1 MKIVAIRPALLGDSL
16 LVFPI
21 LTALRAKYT
30 HAHITFLGHPAV
42 LSLAKAWG
50 VADEALNP
58 AHLNWSELVS
68 PKGIRSANLR
78 ELLQGADLV
87 ICWLDDSDGWVS
99 GGLRGIG
106 VERFIIAPE
115 SEPLNNTQHIVEVLA
130 KPLGLPPIGTGFV
143 APANGWNNGF
153 CPYNRP
159 IAIHPGCSEELRRW
173 PAASFAAVMNEL
185 MRRGYPVLLLAGPSE
200 VEVIKEVRKHLI
212 PSPKAGLL
220 SVQQDVPL
228 LELAKSIQHSRSF
241 LGNDSGI
248 SHLAGMLGI
257 PTLVLFGPSNPATK
271 HAIGPLVETL
281 QAMPMKRLPVE
292 KVLKRLLQ
300 MTESVNG

>member
-1 MKIVAIRPALLGDSL
+1 MKIVAIRPAPLGDSL

-21 LTALRAKYT
+21 LAALRTKYT
-30 HAHITFLGHPAV
+30 HAHITFLGHPAT
-42 LSLAKAWG
+42 LPLAKAWG
-50 VADEALNP
+50 IADEALNP

-115 SEPLNNTQHIVEVLA
+115 SEPLNNTRHIVEVLA
-130 KPLGLPPIGTGFV
+130 EPLDLPPIGTTFV
-143 APANGWNNGF
+143 VPTNGWNNGF
-153 CPYNRP
+153 CPYNLP
-159 IAIHPGCSEELRRW
+159 IAIHPGCSEENRRW
-173 PAASFAAVMNEL
+173 PAASFATVINAL
-185 MRRGYPVLLLAGPSE
+185 MRQGFPVLLLAGPSDDE
-200 VEVIKEVRKHLI
+200 VFKEVRRHI
-212 PSPKAGLL
+212 SPPPKAGLL
-220 SVQQDVPL
+220 SVQQNAPL
-228 LELAKSIQHSRSF
+228 LELAKSIQHSRVY

-271 HAIGPLVETL
+271 HASGPLVETL

>member
-1 MKIVAIRPALLGDSL
+1 MKIVAIRPAPLGDSL

-21 LTALRAKYT
+21 LAALRAKYT
-30 HAHITFLGHPAV
+30 NAHITFLGHPAV
-42 LSLAKAWG
+42 LPLAKAWG

-106 VERFIIAPE
+106 VEQFIIAPE
-115 SEPLNNTQHIVEVLA
+115 SEPLHSTKHIVEVLA
-130 KPLGLPPIGTGFV
+130 EPLGLPPIGTRFV
-143 APANGWNNGF
+143 VPANGWNNGF
-153 CPYNRP
+153 CSYNP
-159 IAIHPGCSEELRRW
+159 PLAIHPGCSEENRRW
-173 PAASFAAVMNEL
+173 PATSFAATINEL
-185 MRRGYPVLLLAGPSE
+185 LRRGYPVLLLAGPSE
-200 VEVIKEVRKHLI
+200 VEVLKEVRTHLA
-212 PSPKAGLL
+212 PAPKVGLL
-220 SVQQDVPL
+220 SILQNAPL
-228 LELAKSIQHSRSF
+228 LEVAKSLQHSKGF

-248 SHLAGMLGI
+248 SHLAGMIGI

-271 HAIGPLVETL
+271 HASGPYVETL

-292 KVLKRLLQ
+292 KVLKNMLR
-300 MTESVNG
+300 MTDAR